1 VPSFNFMAECIDF
14 VYFHLFRIL
23 HLTPISQTMVNC
35 RATQKSFCLFCLFL
49 PLLFPLCIAITA
61 QETASVEGRAKSEQ
75 AEGLIKL
82 ARVAL
87 GGEEALGS
95 IQTLSSSAKLRRP
108 LKYVSVQSPKKV
120 VEKEKVLSGK
130 VELDFLL
137 PDRFRKRTSGERLI
151 GFPFAYIEIVNGNRA
166 WRNPPLRAISSHRD
180 SRVIDVDDFERTVES
195 QRRGARQQLTIFSLG
210 LLLKALPTY
219 PLQYSY
225 LGRIK
230 SLDAEANAIAVTD
243 PEKNQMY
250 LLLDPKSNLPLA
262 LAWTFAASRQ
272 QTVIIEAVGFYNPR
286 YFREMGQ
293 RAQRER
299 QERTTPPQRYQMQ
312 MKFSDYR
319 LVSRVLLPH
328 RITTTLNQEIIEEL
342 TFNEFEINRSINPKK
357 FEGEPEPK
365 Y

>member
-1 VPSFNFMAECIDF
+1 MQSENKKSEI
-14 VYFHLFRIL
+14 R
-23 HLTPISQTMVNC
+23 
-35 RATQKSFCLFCLFL
+35 QKRQKNLRLFCFFL
-49 PLLFPLCIAITA
+49 PFLFPLCI
-61 QETASVEGRAKSEQ
+61 SVDVDDFKDFLHHQGNEAANKTPS
-75 AEGLIKL
+75 AEGVARSERAAEMIKL

-95 IQTLSSSAKLRRP
+95 IQTLSVSAKLRRP
-108 LKYVSVQSPKKV
+108 IKYVSVQSPKKV

-151 GFPFAYIEIVNGNRA
+151 GFPFSFIEIVNGERA
-166 WRNPPLRAISSHRD
+166 WRNPPLRAISSNKD
-180 SRVIDVDDFERTVES
+180 SRVIDVDDFERTVEL
-195 QRRGARQQLTIFSLG
+195 QRRGARQQLSLFSLG

-225 LGRIK
+225 LGGIK
-230 SLDAEANAIAVTD
+230 TLDGEANAISVTD
-243 PEKNQMY
+243 PENGQMY

-262 LAWTFAASRQ
+262 FAWTFTAGRQ
-272 QTVIIEAVGFYNPR
+272 KTVIIEAAGFNNPR
-286 YFREMGQ
+286 YFREIVQ
-293 RAQRER
+293 RAHRER
-299 QERTTPPQRYQMQ
+299 QERRTPPQRYEMQ
-312 MKFSDYR
+312 MKLSDYR

-328 RITTTLNQEIIEEL
+328 RITTTLNQEVIEEL
-342 TFNEFEINRSINPKK
+342 IFNEFEINRSINPKR

>member
-1 VPSFNFMAECIDF
+1 MQRRTEKE
-14 VYFHLFRIL
+14 REW
-23 HLTPISQTMVNC
+23 
-35 RATQKSFCLFCLFL
+35 QKRQKNHRLFCLFL
-49 PLLFPLCIAITA
+49 PFLFPLCMATNLA
-61 QETASVEGRAKSEQ
+61 GFKDFFRDQLDKWGKETVQKPPSAEGRAQAEQ
-75 AEGLIKL
+75 AEELIKL

-95 IQTLSSSAKLRRP
+95 IQTLSVSAKLRRP

-151 GFPFAYIEIVNGNRA
+151 GFPFSYIEVVNGDRA
-166 WRNPPLRAISSHRD
+166 WRNPPLQTISSHRD
-180 SRVIDVDDFERTVES
+180 SRVIDVDDFERTVEL
-195 QRRGARQQLTIFSLG
+195 QRRGARQQLTIYSLG
-210 LLLKALPTY
+210 LLLKALPAY
-219 PLQYSY
+219 PLQYNY
-225 LGRIK
+225 LGRTQ
-230 SLDAEANAIAVTD
+230 SFAADANAIAVTD
-243 PEKNQMY
+243 PGNNQMY

-262 LAWTFAASRQ
+262 FAWTFIASRQ
-272 QTVIIEAVGFYNPR
+272 KTVITEAVGFYNSR
-286 YFREMGQ
+286 FFRETRQ

-299 QERTTPPQRYQMQ
+299 QERTTPPQRCEMQ

-342 TFNEFEINRSINPKK
+342 TFNEFAINRSINPKK